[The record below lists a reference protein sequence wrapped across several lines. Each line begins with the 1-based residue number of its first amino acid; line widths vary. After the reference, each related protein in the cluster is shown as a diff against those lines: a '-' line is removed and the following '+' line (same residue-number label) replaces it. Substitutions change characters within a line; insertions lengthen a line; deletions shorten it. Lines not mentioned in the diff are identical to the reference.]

1 MILKGWECPG
11 EQAGMEKETLRE
23 LRPELDPLP
32 RASDPQQVVTWEGL
46 SKGRAKE
53 FLLNVSLFPRVPG
66 PRLPLEVPAVACL
79 QLLLLS
85 LCRWAEC

>member
-1 MILKGWECPG
+1 MILKGWERPG

-32 RASDPQQVVTWEGL
+32 TAANTQQVTREGL
-46 SKGRAKE
+46 PQVRAKE
-53 FLLNVSLFPRVPG
+53 FLHNVPLVPRVPE
-66 PRLPLEVPAVACL
+66 PRLPLEVPAVAYL
-79 QLLLLS
+79 QLVLLS